1 MNKLRQLFLNDR
13 FILLLILLNTV
24 TIFSEG
30 FPNLPHAILR
40 ALLISDA
47 VFTVLFLLE
56 AVIKIKHYGWKKYIL
71 SNWNRL
77 DFTLVILSLPSLVM
91 LLDIWDG
98 TDLSF
103 LLVLRISRVF
113 KFFRFFKFIPGID
126 DLAAGVQRAL
136 KTSVVILMGYFI
148 YSIVISILSF
158 SLFKHLSPEYYGDPA
173 TAFYSTFIIFTVEGW
188 NELPEQII
196 AGQSGITVFFIKAYF
211 ILVLLTGGIFGLSLV
226 NSIFV
231 DSMVSDNNDDLE
243 RKIDILTQK
252 IEELSTQNQLNDR
265 EITNDKGEM

>member
-1 MNKLRQLFLNDR
+1 MNKLRLLFLNDR

-30 FPNLPHAILR
+30 FPNLPPAVLR
-40 ALLISDA
+40 GLLICDST
-47 VFTVLFLLE
+47 FTILFLLE
-56 AVIKIKHYGWKKYIL
+56 AVIKIKEYGWKKYIL
-71 SNWNRL
+71 SNWNRM
-77 DFTLVILSLPSLVM
+77 DFTLVILSLPSLAM
-91 LLDIWDG
+91 LLDIWEG

-158 SLFKHLSPEYYGDPA
+158 SLFKNLSPEYYGDPA
-173 TAFYSTFIIFTVEGW
+173 TAFYSTFIVFTVEGW
-188 NELPEQII
+188 NALPEQII
-196 AGQSGITVFFIKAYF
+196 AGQSGINVFFIKAYF
-211 ILVLLTGGIFGLSLV
+211 IVILLTGGIFGLSLV

-252 IEELSTQNQLNDR
+252 IEELSAQNRLNKTQANEN
-265 EITNDKGEM
+265 IDKL

>member
-1 MNKLRQLFLNDR
+1 MKTLKQLFLNDR

-30 FPNLPHAILR
+30 FPGLPFWTAE
-40 ALLISDA
+40 LLLLSDA
-47 VFTVLFLLE
+47 GFTILFSIE
-56 AVIKIKHYGWKKYIL
+56 AGIKIHHNGWKSYIK

-77 DFTLVILSLPSLVM
+77 DFILVLLSLPSLVM
-91 LLDIWDG
+91 LFDIWHG

-126 DLAAGVQRAL
+126 DLAVGVQRAL

-148 YSIVISILSF
+148 YSIVIAILSF
-158 SLFKHLSPEYYGDPA
+158 SLFKHISPEYYGDPA
-173 TAFYSTFIIFTVEGW
+173 TAFYSTFIVFTVEGW
-188 NELPEQII
+188 NILPEQI
-196 AGQSGITVFFIKAYF
+196 AAEQSTLSVFFIKSYF
-211 ILVLLTGGIFGLSLV
+211 IIILLTGGIFGLSLV

-231 DSMVSDNNDDLE
+231 DSMVSDNNDVLE
-243 RKIDILTQK
+243 QKIDILTKK
-252 IEELSTQNQLNDR
+252 IDELSQNQTKKKVDDLTDS
-265 EITNDKGEM
+265 GE